1 MAYVKLNG
9 DDTEGMSSDEF
20 SIKVLYRETTHLIT
34 NLSSSTT
41 IQQLKQKISDVTN
54 VPISQQRLIF
64 SGKSLQESNTLATY
78 HIQANSFVHL
88 FPLPVVNATQVHHNT
103 VLEAINPMAAHFP
116 GSSHIP
122 TATVANLQTDA
133 AVVEAGEPVR
143 MWSFI
148 LVFTSAM
155 TLFNFTMNFVAIG
168 VVGNNIFDAI
178 VNTFDAL
185 LSVGGMYIGQMGL
198 DLFAS
203 IEVDKLNKF
212 VRLLI
217 LLGILSIILRF
228 LWTADVILEARD
240 IIEASEANEN
250 ESDSKNPNEISE
262 TDLVAFTIQVR
273 FCYMIQSH
281 FIFCRHLSLLFCLS

>member
-1 MAYVKLNG
+1 MSYVKLNG
-9 DDTEGMSSDEF
+9 DDTEGVSEEF
-20 SIKVLYRETTHLIT
+20 SVKVLYRENTYLIS

-41 IQQLKQKISDVTN
+41 IHQFKLKIAEVTN

-64 SGKSLQESNTLATY
+64 NGKSLQDNNTMATY
-78 HIQANSFVHL
+78 HIQSNSFVHL
-88 FPLPVVNATQVHHNT
+88 FPLPVANATQVHHPS
-103 VLEAINPMAAHFP
+103 VLEAVNPSAAHFP

-133 AVVEAGEPVR
+133 AVIEAGEPVR

-168 VVGNNIFDAI
+168 VVGNNLFDAI
-178 VNTFDAL
+178 VNTFDAV

-198 DLFAS
+198 DLFSS

-217 LLGILSIILRF
+217 VLGILSVILRF

-240 IIEASEANEN
+240 IIEASEKNSDN
-250 ESDSKNPNEISE
+250 ESDGISD

-273 FCYMIQSH
+273 YCTS
-281 FIFCRHLSLLFCLS
+281 LSNIMML

>member
-1 MAYVKLNG
+1 MSYVKLNG
-9 DDTEGMSSDEF
+9 DDTEGVSEEF
-20 SIKVLYRETTHLIT
+20 SVKVLYRENTYLIS

-41 IQQLKQKISDVTN
+41 IHQFKLKIAEVTN

-64 SGKSLQESNTLATY
+64 NGKSLQDSNTMATY
-78 HIQANSFVHL
+78 HIQSNSFVHL
-88 FPLPVVNATQVHHNT
+88 FPLPVANATQVHHPS
-103 VLEAINPMAAHFP
+103 VLEAVNPSAAHFP

-133 AVVEAGEPVR
+133 AVIEAGEPVR

-168 VVGNNIFDAI
+168 VVGNNLFDAI
-178 VNTFDAL
+178 VNTFDAV

-198 DLFAS
+198 DLFSS

-217 LLGILSIILRF
+217 VLGILSVILRF

-240 IIEASEANEN
+240 IIEASEKNSDN
-250 ESDSKNPNEISE
+250 ESDGISD

-273 FCYMIQSH
+273 YCTS
-281 FIFCRHLSLLFCLS
+281 LSNIMML